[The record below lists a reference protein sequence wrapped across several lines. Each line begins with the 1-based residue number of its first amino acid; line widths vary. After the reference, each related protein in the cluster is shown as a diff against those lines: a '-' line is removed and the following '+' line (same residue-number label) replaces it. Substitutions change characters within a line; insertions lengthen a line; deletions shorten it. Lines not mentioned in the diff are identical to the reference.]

1 MLIDRNGISRLRRGD
16 TRYVD
21 GRYEVYWRGFVYVD
35 GVAPGSSSIAKFA
48 DALSAGVALAACL
61 LKGVYFVTVLDRLS
75 GARYAFVDASGL
87 FHAFCSEH
95 YVGTSFIEIAAL
107 EGFGPKDFDRE
118 ALVEFFHF
126 GGVYDGKTAFA
137 GVRKI
142 APAEIVALDVSG
154 RRSMAKALPG
164 IAEPPQQSFGELMS
178 SYAASIAGER
188 VSVDLT
194 GGIDSRLLAVA
205 LDHFGLRFELAASGV
220 RGNTDLD
227 VAEQVAAVLGR
238 ELHITYHD
246 PQQSDWQE
254 LFDICDGSFD
264 LAKADRPLQ
273 LQRDRV
279 RRGVTLAISGAGGE
293 LFKDFWWLQDFP
305 LYARR
310 EARLERLYS
319 MRISPAE
326 PAHELLA
333 QPYRSISREYRA
345 RRLASLAQYA
355 VAGNTQTYDRIYY
368 RFKMREFA
376 GRFLT
381 NSTQLLRVH
390 APYLEFDS
398 VRIGYALPRSMR
410 FFNRFHRQQITK
422 MNPLVARIATTEGG
436 MSVSNELRYVSAD
449 LKKYVADRYSRLDRK
464 LRQKSGKP
472 APQESADHPGLP
484 ALMREELFRRRS
496 VERMKD
502 VGFLHGSVGVND
514 LRAGHLG
521 TVLALDLLCD
531 RLGRE
536 KPAERS
542 TAA

>member
-1 MLIDRNGISRLRRGD
+1 
-16 TRYVD
+16 
-21 GRYEVYWRGFVYVD
+21 
-35 GVAPGSSSIAKFA
+35 
-48 DALSAGVALAACL
+48 
-61 LKGVYFVTVLDRLS
+61 
-75 GARYAFVDASGL
+75 
-87 FHAFCSEH
+87 
-95 YVGTSFIEIAAL
+95 
-107 EGFGPKDFDRE
+107 
-118 ALVEFFHF
+118 
-126 GGVYDGKTAFA
+126 
-137 GVRKI
+137 
-142 APAEIVALDVSG
+142 
-154 RRSMAKALPG
+154 
-164 IAEPPQQSFGELMS
+164 
-178 SYAASIAGER
+178 
-188 VSVDLT
+188 
-194 GGIDSRLLAVA
+194 LLAVA
-205 LDHFGLRFELAASGV
+205 LDHFGSRFELAASGV
-220 RGNTDLD
+220 RGNGDLQI
-227 VAEQVAAVLGR
+227 AEQVAAALGR

-246 PQQSDWQE
+246 PQRSDWQE
-254 LFDICDGSFD
+254 LFNICDGCFD
-264 LAKADRPLQ
+264 LVKADRPLQ

-279 RRGVTLAISGAGGE
+279 RRGITLAISGAGGE

-310 EARLERLYS
+310 EARLDRLYS
-319 MRISPAE
+319 MRISAGE

-333 QPYRSISREYRA
+333 QPYRTISREYRA
-345 RRLASLAQYA
+345 RRLQALAQYA

-381 NSTQLLRVH
+381 NSAQLLRVH
-390 APYLEFDS
+390 APYLEFDT
-398 VRIGYALPRSMR
+398 VRIGYALPRSVR

-422 MNPLVARIATTEGG
+422 MNPLAARIATTEGG

-472 APQESADHPGLP
+472 APQENADHPGLP

-502 VGFLHGSVGVND
+502 LGFLHGSVGVND